1 MMIKSTRRGNFII
14 DLRKI
19 LIIILIF
26 FIIKMFILAYKNT
39 GETIAE
45 FSQRIKNEKGVKYAA
60 ICGKLDPMARGL
72 TRVLLDENRKL
83 MDNYLDSIK
92 KYSFKLVIGIKTKSD
107 DILGEI
113 VKVSQTDYY
122 DDIMLYLMGE
132 IANQTSQHFHPYS
145 AKRITIGDVRRPLHY
160 FSRRNI
166 TSHSDLPQKSV
177 NVKNMNIGSLSD
189 MLFSRYRDMVSNNIG
204 KIGEK
209 NKELFDVDNILNQWK
224 SIDYSQNIKCIDIT
238 MEVSSGYYIRMIP
251 YYLYRD
257 LDIPTHIFDIHRLST

>member
-1 MMIKSTRRGNFII
+1 
-14 DLRKI
+14 
-19 LIIILIF
+19 
-26 FIIKMFILAYKNT
+26 MFILAYKNT

-83 MDNYLDSIK
+83 MDNYLDTIK

-113 VKVSQTDYY
+113 VKVSQKDYY
-122 DDIMLYLMGE
+122 DSIISYLMGE
-132 IANQTSQHFHPYS
+132 IANQKRQHFHPYS

-177 NVKNMNIGSLSD
+177 CIENMSIGDLYEIP
-189 MLFSRYRDMVSNNIG
+189 FSGYRDQVDCNLGMISG
-204 KIGEK
+204 K
-209 NKELFDVDNILNQWK
+209 NKELFDVDNILKQWK
-224 SIDYSQNIKCIDIT
+224 DIEYSENIKCLDIT